1 MKKLHV
7 QSEFL
12 EFDSVDDLDPVD
24 QKLVAEARKSAGN
37 AYAPYSNFN
46 VGAAVLLENGTV
58 VLGNN
63 QENASYPIGLC
74 AERVAVF
81 SAGANYP
88 GVKIKAIAITA
99 TSKQFAIDQPVAP
112 CGACRQAIAEYEHRY
127 QYPIRLILFG
137 ETGKVLI
144 AEGIK
149 NFLPYM
155 FDGDNLKAKGDS
167 GSL

>member
-1 MKKLHV
+1 MNKIQV

-12 EFDSVDDLDPVD
+12 EFNSVDELNAEDKNLVD
-24 QKLVAEARKSAGN
+24 EARKSAAD

-46 VGAAVLLENGTV
+46 VGAAVLLENGIV
-58 VLGNN
+58 VRGNN

-88 GVKIKAIAITA
+88 GIKIKSIAITA
-99 TSKQFAIDQPVAP
+99 FSKEFMIDKPVAP

-127 QYPIRLILFG
+127 KNGIRLILVG
-137 ETGKVLI
+137 ESGKVLI

-155 FDGDNLKAKGDS
+155 FDGDNLKAKK
-167 GSL
+167 